1 MTNERKQKANIKVE
15 NQGFTTGNKKDIERE
30 PGQTKSKRE
39 NTKSNMEFFMSSKH
53 TAGMKTP
60 RGSKD
65 PERNR
70 NRKGNVG

>member
-1 MTNERKQKANIKVE
+1 MNESRKPISNK
-15 NQGFTTGNKKDIERE
+15 NQGFTTENKNDIGTE

-39 NTKSNMEFFMSSKH
+39 NKSNMEFFMSLKY

-60 RGSKD
+60 RSSKD

-70 NRKGNVG
+70 NRRGMQVR